1 MFEPNNSQNEMMNY
15 IQRNGGIHTQAALN
29 QNVAQP
35 LIDNGYLA
43 ARNGDVTLTVVAK
56 SHLMNVGEDENSIR
70 FRR

>member
-15 IQRNGGIHTQAALN
+15 IKRHGGIHTQSALN

-56 SHLMNVGEDENSIR
+56 NHLINVSEDENSIR